1 MGSKRL
7 IFIYPLWGGRER
19 RLDDA
24 DGYNG
29 NKRCYKQEDGHARL
43 PSKIFVSRSII
54 KLGKKLLQVKISKG
68 LLGSKVPNE
77 RPLSRN
83 WRKYCAQLSFNVDIL
98 TIFCMVSSDWTTRGS
113 RDLLKNRTYQLTS
126 NMIYFNS
133 FYFIM
138 QGKLVILGTR
148 CFLHQNTSQLQW
160 CKEKTIL
167 QSKFCCRLKSSISK
181 SSIAKPRMHS
191 VVTSREPKTTFP
203 LNSFLMAVLNYSVVL
218 ASELYILLLI
228 NDAFWREAFCILV
241 LYLFWRKHKL

>member
-83 WRKYCAQLSFNVDIL
+83 
-98 TIFCMVSSDWTTRGS
+98 
-113 RDLLKNRTYQLTS
+113 
-126 NMIYFNS
+126 
-133 FYFIM
+133 
-138 QGKLVILGTR
+138 
-148 CFLHQNTSQLQW
+148 
-160 CKEKTIL
+160 
-167 QSKFCCRLKSSISK
+167 
-181 SSIAKPRMHS
+181 
-191 VVTSREPKTTFP
+191 
-203 LNSFLMAVLNYSVVL
+203 
-218 ASELYILLLI
+218 
-228 NDAFWREAFCILV
+228 
-241 LYLFWRKHKL
+241 